1 MRSTVTFKN
10 KRKPRMKKQSSV
22 VTSLA
27 FALSLG
33 AGIAFAQTDGL
44 PRGAYDMPYTRYES
58 EDATKGGTAKLEEA
72 PTFDQSQ
79 IACEA
84 SNQKY
89 VGLASSNDYVEW
101 PVTKP
106 ADGVT
111 LRFTM
116 PDKADGSGMDG
127 SLGVYV
133 NGAKVQSVAVSSY
146 HAYQY
151 FPAYDPV
158 ETPGGKT
165 FMRFDE
171 VHFKLATKLKAGDT
185 FRIQKDNGDAITY
198 GIDFAELEDVPAAL
212 ALPANFLS
220 VTAYGAAPDDTIDD
234 MPAFNQCIAAAVA
247 QGKGVYI
254 PAGRFILNDKLTL
267 NVSNLKIQG
276 AGIWYTEIYFSNNT
290 KFSGGIIA
298 RATNVEL
305 SNFYMNTI
313 NRDRMVNGD
322 YRIYKAFMGTY
333 GSGSKIHDIWEE
345 HFECGFWIGG
355 YDPPYPI
362 DMTDKLT
369 IAYVRIRNNYADG
382 VNLCEGTSNCLVEHC
397 SFRNGGD
404 DAMAIW
410 PDKTYATQPCMNDIF
425 RYNTVENNWR
435 AGSAAIFG
443 GYGNEINHCLIKDG
457 VGGSGIRFTN
467 DFPGYTFDNTG
478 ALTKIYENTIIACG
492 TSYDLWNQKRGA
504 IELYANTG
512 IFNIRF
518 DNNDIVNAQRDGIQ
532 MYGNNIYNLVF
543 NNTTI
548 DGTGKDG
555 TPRDVGKDVYS
566 GFGIYVQAGS
576 QTATFNNLTVLNSA
590 SGTFINRNQSFQLI
604 IQNASTPV
612 TGVSISPTTAV
623 SISTGQTA
631 QFTAVIQPPDAINQ
645 NVAWTSSSPAVAT
658 VDATG
663 KVTGAAVGSATITV
677 TTQDGNKTATKLIS
691 VTPAVTIVATGP
703 LAAEGGN
710 TGVFTISTSGA
721 SQSITVPYTIS
732 GTATAADYAPVL
744 SGSVTLTSAAPSSTI
759 TITPVDNNKFD
770 GTRTLTLTLQPGTGY
785 NVGTPASATV
795 SIADNDNPPCT
806 SPVIAYTSTAPVID
820 QTIDSAWS
828 KAPTG
833 KISNITIG
841 SKSADFSAQW
851 RGMYDATNLYM
862 LVEVVD
868 ANKVNHSNANWWE
881 DDAVEIFI
889 DGNNSKGTS
898 YDKVN
903 DFQLGFRWNDT
914 QIHIGSNS
922 VTTTTGIKF
931 AIQNTT
937 TGYNLEAALP
947 WATIGVT
954 PALGSAI
961 GLDIAVDNDNGGTT
975 RDFQATAFA
984 TTTTAWSDPSVFGT
998 VYLTSCGPVGT
1009 GRSAPLPLTRAK
1021 LPAGQM
1027 RKITGSTFIFPRE
1040 FSPFFKSVS
1049 VYDLRGR
1056 LEVNAVVGKNALDIQ
1071 KDLGL
1076 SSGMHIIKFKALENK
1091 TE

>member
-1 MRSTVTFKN
+1 
-10 KRKPRMKKQSSV
+10 MKKV
-22 VTSLA
+22 SLFTLA
-27 FALSLG
+27 VC
-33 AGIAFAQTDGL
+33 AGIGLIFAQSDGL
-44 PRGAYDMPYTRYES
+44 PRGAYDMPYTRYEA
-58 EDATKGGTAKLEEA
+58 EDGQKGGLAKLEQA
-72 PTFDQSQ
+72 LTFDQSQ

-84 SNQKY
+84 SNQNY
-89 VGLASSNDYVEW
+89 VSLASNNDYVEW
-101 PVTKP
+101 PITKP

-116 PDKADGSGMDG
+116 PDNSDGSGLNG
-127 SLGVYV
+127 SLGIYV
-133 NGAKVQSVAVSSY
+133 NGTKVQSAALSSY

-171 VHFKLATKLKAGDT
+171 VHFKLATKLKSGDT

-198 GIDFAELEDVPAAL
+198 GVDFVELEDVPAAL
-212 ALPANFLS
+212 DMPANVLS
-220 VTAYGAAPDDTIDD
+220 VTDFGAKANDSADD
-234 MPAFNQCIAAAVA
+234 MPAFNQCIAAAAA

-254 PAGRFILNDKLTL
+254 PAGRFILNDKLIL

-290 KFSGGIIA
+290 KFSGGIMA

-322 YRIYKAFMGTY
+322 YRIYKGFMGTY
-333 GSGSKIHDIWEE
+333 GSGSKVHDVWEE

-355 YDPPYPI
+355 YDPPYPV

-369 IAYVRIRNNYADG
+369 ISYCRIRNNYADG
-382 VNLCEGTSNCLVEHC
+382 VNLCEGTSNSIVEHC

-410 PDKTYATQPCMNDIF
+410 PDRTYATQPCMNDIF

-443 GYGNEINHCLIKDG
+443 GYGHEINHCLIKDG

-467 DFPGYTFDNTG
+467 DFPGYTFDTIG
-478 ALTKIYENTIIACG
+478 KIIRIYENTIIGCG

-518 DNNDIVNAQRDGIQ
+518 DNNDIINSQRDAIQ

-543 NNTTI
+543 NNTLI

-576 QTATFNNLTVLNSA
+576 QTATFNNLTVLNAA
-590 SGTFINRNQSFQLI
+590 SGTYLNRNQSFQLI
-604 IQNASTPV
+604 IKNASTPV
-612 TGVSISPTTAV
+612 TGVGISPATDV
-623 SISTGQTA
+623 SISTGQA
-631 QFTAVIQPPDAINQ
+631 VQLSAVIQPPDAINQ
-645 NVAWTSSSPAVAT
+645 NVTWKSSDTSVAT
-658 VDATG
+658 IDATG
-663 KVTGAAVGSATITV
+663 KVIGAGVGTATITV
-677 TTQDGNKTATKLIS
+677 TTQDGNKTSTKLIS
-691 VTPAVTIVATGP
+691 VTPAVTIAATDP
-703 LAAEGGN
+703 SAAEGGDV
-710 TGVFTISTSGA
+710 GVFTISASGV

-732 GTATAADYAPVL
+732 GTATAADYTPAL
-744 SGSVTLTSAAPSSTI
+744 SGSVTLTAAAPASTI

-785 NVGTPASATV
+785 TLGGNTSATV
-795 SIADNDNPPCT
+795 SISDNDNPPCT
-806 SPVIAYTSTAPVID
+806 SPVIAYTGAAPAID
-820 QTIDSAWS
+820 QAVDSAWS
-828 KAPTG
+828 KAPVA
-833 KISNITIG
+833 KINNITLG
-841 SKSADFSAQW
+841 NKSPDFSAQW
-851 RGMYDATNLYM
+851 RGMYDNSNLYF
-862 LVEVVD
+862 LVEVTD
-868 ANKVNHSNANWWE
+868 ATKINHSNANWWE
-881 DDAVEIFI
+881 DDAIEVFI
-889 DGNNSKGTS
+889 DGNNSKGAM

-903 DFQLGFRWNDT
+903 DFQFGFRWNDT
-914 QIHIGSNS
+914 VIHLGTNS
-922 VTTTTGIKF
+922 VINTTGIRF
-931 AIQNTT
+931 TIQNTT
-937 TGYNLEAALP
+937 TGYNLEVAIP

-961 GLDIAVDNDNGGTT
+961 GLDIQVDDDNGST
-975 RDFQATAFA
+975 RDFQAAAFA
-984 TTTTAWSDPSVFGT
+984 TTTTAWSDPRVFGT
-998 VYLTSCGPVGT
+998 VYLTSCGPVGIA
-1009 GRSAPLPLTRAK
+1009 GPRAALASK
-1021 LPAGQM
+1021 PPAGQM
-1027 RKITGSTFIFPRE
+1027 RKIAGESFVFPAE
-1040 FSPFFKSVS
+1040 FGPFAKTMA
-1049 VYDLRGR
+1049 VYNLQGKLEKRARVAKNAVDLR
-1056 LEVNAVVGKNALDIQ
+1056 

-1076 SSGMHIIKFKALENK
+1076 SPGIHIVKFEAVAK
-1091 TE
+1091 